1 MWCGRISGCDVNG
14 SVGVVW
20 TDGQWVWCGRMV
32 SGCGVNGWSVGVV
45 WTDGQ
50 WVWCERMVSGCGVD
64 G

>member
-1 MWCGRISGCDVNG
+1 MNG